1 MRCLFVLIVL
11 FVYAPMACGQGLF
24 QYERIDFF
32 KEPDAQKNTVLKP
45 AQDSFEAVENEWAE
59 PVISPSGKMTIYLPP
74 KEVRD
79 FLDKPDPENAK
90 AYLEWNLNR
99 IRKFIRAQ
107 EMLAK
112 EARIL
117 GQPRGRDNLTDTDS
131 QKTGSSTSI
140 AGDALPQGDY
150 LFFFMLK
157 GCPVCQKEARVVEN
171 IYLTHPEIKVQA
183 FAVGY
188 SDDDLR
194 EFMFPATQDRGMS
207 TLFKVNSYPAIA
219 LFNSKREKYF
229 ISGYVD
235 KEKILKLF
243 K

>member
-1 MRCLFVLIVL
+1 MRCFLILIALFIYTP
-11 FVYAPMACGQGLF
+11 FASGQGLF
-24 QYERIDFF
+24 RYDRIDFF
-32 KEPDAQKNTVLKP
+32 KDPDSKKDTVSEQAQ
-45 AQDSFEAVENEWAE
+45 SSIESIESEWAE
-59 PVISPSGKMTIYLPP
+59 PVISASGKVSIYLPP

-79 FLDKPDPENAK
+79 FLDTPDPENAK

-99 IRKFIRAQ
+99 IRKFITAQ

-112 EARIL
+112 EAKIL
-117 GQPRGRDNLTDTDS
+117 DQPRGRDNLTDTDS
-131 QKTGSSTSI
+131 QKTGSSTSV
-140 AGDALPQGDY
+140 AGAALPQGDY

-188 SDDDLR
+188 RDDELR
-194 EFMFPATQDRGMS
+194 EYMFPAMQDKGMS
-207 TLFKVNSYPAIA
+207 RLFKVSSYPAIV
-219 LFNSKREKYF
+219 LFNSKKEKYF
-229 ISGYVD
+229 ISGYAN

-243 K
+243 G